1 MNIFIYSMYG
11 LASIALAVLLFV
23 LLPGMTGLG
32 DAGASLVAVVFLL
45 VSMAALLLRNI
56 VRISRRL
63 DRLEDAHAG
72 LFEELHRLRVRPDSG
87 PSDTARDQDAKSRE
101 MLEEMRMLQTLLSQ
115 IVARG
120 GLRQTNGRND
130 ADDTPEGSSGTAST
144 DADQDPAQ
152 LSESA
157 FAEVMR
163 GALSDNRVDLYLQ
176 PIVALPSRRNIHY
189 ECFSRVRDAADRIIY
204 PADYMPVAENAG
216 LAGTLDNI
224 LLFRCIQLIRKLG
237 HRKPDA
243 LFFCNISS
251 SSVNDV
257 DFFPQFVD
265 YMLQNRAFSDRL
277 VFEFAHRDFISMAP
291 DLLRQ
296 LRALGRGGYKLS
308 LDHVETLR
316 LEPGDLADKHV
327 HFIKVDAD
335 LLLSGGDGD
344 IHAADLGRQLER
356 MDISL
361 IASKVEDESQMP
373 ELLDMDLG
381 FAQGF
386 LFGEPRPSRDLPA
399 GTMHGQSSEP
409 DNDPT

>member
-1 MNIFIYSMYG
+1 MNVFIYIMAS
-11 LASIALAVLLFV
+11 LAAVALAVLIYI

-32 DAGASLVAVVFLL
+32 DTETGLVALCFLL
-45 VSMAALLLRNI
+45 LTMAALLLSAIARTA
-56 VRISRRL
+56 RRL
-63 DRLEDAHAG
+63 ERLESAHAG

-87 PSDTARDQDAKSRE
+87 PSAAHDAGDSASRE

-120 GLRQTNGRND
+120 GLGQAKGQEG
-130 ADDTPEGSSGTAST
+130 ADGATASAP
-144 DADQDPAQ
+144 DAETTESGQPPTQ

-157 FAEVMR
+157 FTEVMR
-163 GALSDNRVDLYLQ
+163 GALSENRVDLYLQ
-176 PIVALPSRRNIHY
+176 PIVALPSRRTSHY
-189 ECFSRVRDAADRIIY
+189 ECFSRVRDAQDRIIY
-204 PADYMPVAENAG
+204 PADYMPIAESAG

-251 SSVNDV
+251 SSVNDA

-265 YMLQNRAFSDRL
+265 YMLQNRSFADRL

-344 IHAADLGRQLER
+344 IHAADLGRRLKR
-356 MDISL
+356 ADISL
-361 IASKVEDESQMP
+361 IASKVEDESRMP

-386 LFGEPRPSRDLPA
+386 LFGEPRPSRDLPSGAPQGQA
-399 GTMHGQSSEP
+399 GESVS
-409 DNDPT
+409 DPA